1 MPVALALHG
10 RLAGWQPT
18 WAAYQTKPGRGSN
31 WDIEPHS
38 TLGGFAR
45 FVHSTIWERIVVA
58 NRRAGLQLDVYIHSW
73 NPEIGPLLDR
83 LYRPN
88 RSRHDPIRIG
98 LDKVASQHLSIKRVL
113 ELCADE
119 VHAHVL
125 VMRQDVIWYE
135 DFVLTNLSSAPLW
148 LPHWCLSAQLTPQ
161 LGQRL
166 RPACAAEQHG
176 YLGESFMA
184 NEKPIASS
192 PQLHMTWF
200 GRAPLRHSAVDQHYI
215 VLDWWR
221 GGSLTPPPSP
231 HPTSTRA
238 PILRRWFVA
247 TPAVARTFGAI
258 YDEFEAYRRGVL
270 AVGPFSLWTHV
281 FWADAALPK
290 ESPPS
295 MAAAPNQPA
304 PTTQPQSPSPNH
316 PAPITQP
323 HCSATGGAMKGP
335 AACLRTQ
342 PRPPLETAASAAWL
356 PQLPPR
362 PPCASSRARPAG
374 LPHTARAGRGGGDT
388 FHTAPWPRLPA
399 GSVKAARPKGCG
411 RVWEG
416 VGEAERYGGLGP
428 ARDGREGGRAAESW
442 PGPRSR
448 LEPDER
454 RRCGRR
460 AASTGSAN

>member
-304 PTTQPQSPSPNH
+304 PTTQP
-316 PAPITQP
+316 

-356 PQLPPR
+356 PQPPPR

>member
-18 WAAYQTKPGRGSN
+18 WAVDRTRPGRGSN

-113 ELCADE
+113 ELCAGE
-119 VHAHVL
+119 VHEHVL

-148 LPHWCLSAQLTPQ
+148 LPHWCLTAQLTPQ

-166 RPACAAEQHG
+166 RPACAAEQHS

-221 GGSLTPPPSP
+221 GGSLTPTPGP
-231 HPTSTRA
+231 HPTRTRA

-258 YDEFEAYRRGVL
+258 YDEFKAYRRGIL
-270 AVGPFSLWTHV
+270 ALGPFTLWTHV
-281 FWADAALPK
+281 FWADAALSK
-290 ESPPS
+290 ERPPS
-295 MAAAPNQPA
+295 MAAA
-304 PTTQPQSPSPNH
+304 PNH

-335 AACLRTQ
+335 AACLRTN
-342 PRPPLETAASAAWL
+342 PDRRLRSPPQQLGCLSRRHGPPVHLRALGLQAYHIRHVLGAAAATRFTRHHGL
-356 PQLPPR
+356 DFRL
-362 PPCASSRARPAG
+362 AR
-374 LPHTARAGRGGGDT
+374 
-388 FHTAPWPRLPA
+388 
-399 GSVKAARPKGCG
+399 
-411 RVWEG
+411 
-416 VGEAERYGGLGP
+416 
-428 ARDGREGGRAAESW
+428 
-442 PGPRSR
+442 
-448 LEPDER
+448 
-454 RRCGRR
+454 
-460 AASTGSAN
+460 

>member
-356 PQLPPR
+356 PQPPPR

>member
-18 WAAYQTKPGRGSN
+18 WAVDRTRPGRGSN

-113 ELCADE
+113 ELCAGE
-119 VHAHVL
+119 VHEHVL

-148 LPHWCLSAQLTPQ
+148 LPHWCLTAQLTPQ

-166 RPACAAEQHG
+166 RPACAAEQHS

-221 GGSLTPPPSP
+221 GGSLTPTLSP
-231 HPTSTRA
+231 HPTRTRA

-258 YDEFEAYRRGVL
+258 YDEFKAYRRGIL
-270 AVGPFSLWTHV
+270 ALGPFTLWTHV
-281 FWADAALPK
+281 FWADAALSK
-290 ESPPS
+290 ERPPS
-295 MAAAPNQPA
+295 MAAA
-304 PTTQPQSPSPNH
+304 PNH

-356 PQLPPR
+356 PQPP
-362 PPCASSRARPAG
+362 PWAPCASSRARPAG

-399 GSVKAARPKGCG
+399 GSVKAARPKGSG

-416 VGEAERYGGLGP
+416 LNGSKEMAGSALQEMCMMYRKGGRVLAGP
-428 ARDGREGGRAAESW
+428 AEPPRA
-442 PGPRSR
+442 R
-448 LEPDER
+448 
-454 RRCGRR
+454 
-460 AASTGSAN
+460 